1 MLVATSNGQY
11 SASIVWS
18 PANSPFV
25 ASTIETAT
33 VTVVPEPGYTLD
45 GITQNFFTI
54 AGATSV
60 SNNAVNSDA
69 ASTTVTAVFPATIAI
84 IPVTA
89 TVASGSAAL
98 ALTSGTSTAFTPISG
113 GGGNGNLTYS
123 ITPALPSGMSL
134 NASTGEITGAPTQTV
149 ATTTYTVIVVDG
161 ANPANNASATFTL
174 SVSAPATPPIHHI
187 LSQPTPA
194 STPSPTP
201 TSEVT
206 PQPTSTPAPVIVP
219 TPTATPTPTPSVTEA
234 PAVAKPAITSAV
246 AQSAQAAIAHAKTI
260 DLAFNSVKTLPSL
273 TASTPV
279 KIILATSASGSG
291 ASLEVR
297 VVPEGASSSYLANH
311 VYLVEIKNLTTG
323 AQITKTLEP
332 SASTT
337 TLTLTEVSPVD
348 KYTAV
353 IVADS
358 INTSAPNR
366 DESVISAVALTLTSV
381 GTSMPPSSSSASVT
395 LTQTP
400 NSKDVANPPKI
411 VKFVPKRST
420 KSKAGTNSATI
431 DLSHLKPGQK
441 IRVILKD
448 VNK

>member
-1 MLVATSNGQY
+1 
-11 SASIVWS
+11 
-18 PANSPFV
+18 
-25 ASTIETAT
+25 
-33 VTVVPEPGYTLD
+33 
-45 GITQNFFTI
+45 
-54 AGATSV
+54 
-60 SNNAVNSDA
+60 
-69 ASTTVTAVFPATIAI
+69 
-84 IPVTA
+84 
-89 TVASGSAAL
+89 
-98 ALTSGTSTAFTPISG
+98 
-113 GGGNGNLTYS
+113 
-123 ITPALPSGMSL
+123 MSL
-134 NASTGEITGAPTQTV
+134 NASTGEITGALTQTV

-174 SVSAPATPPIHHI
+174 SVSSPATPPIHHI